1 MVKKPV
7 VGSDLPDPPD
17 NESLE
22 EVLFKRIS
30 EFYSELCDELTP
42 KDLEYWS
49 DTEDYLHHLIK
60 QTTVKVLQGETY
72 IGPAKYVLEYQA
84 VYL

>member
-30 EFYSELCDELTP
+30 EFYSELCDELIP
-42 KDLEYWS
+42 EDLEYW
-49 DTEDYLHHLIK
+49 DDIEDLIHHLIK
-60 QTTVKVLQGETY
+60 QTTAKVLQGDTC
-72 IGPAKYVLEYQA
+72 IGPHMYALRYELV
-84 VYL
+84 V